1 MQFRWHI
8 LLEFLLPRLLHPR
21 PLPPLHTHLLQPL
34 SILQTLPLPARLRG
48 RLRPALHRRPHHFL
62 RIRACHEQGRSYL
75 LQLRWFGVEG
85 LGLSCVLLV
94 YSHLLRDQILIKRLQ
109 LRLLVVKVCRN
120 RMHRRE
126 RLVLRIL
133 RRLCLRLVHD
143 AELLRIKVL
152 HMLCRLHHPLRFFPD
167 LILLNLLYLFLILGI
182 RYIIPLL
189 LQLDLMPA
197 LLRLFINM
205 NLLG

>member
-1 MQFRWHI
+1 
-8 LLEFLLPRLLHPR
+8 
-21 PLPPLHTHLLQPL
+21 
-34 SILQTLPLPARLRG
+34 
-48 RLRPALHRRPHHFL
+48 
-62 RIRACHEQGRSYL
+62 
-75 LQLRWFGVEG
+75 
-85 LGLSCVLLV
+85 
-94 YSHLLRDQILIKRLQ
+94 
-109 LRLLVVKVCRN
+109 
-120 RMHRRE
+120 MHRRE

-152 HMLCRLHHPLRFFPD
+152 HMLRRLHHPLRFFPD
-167 LILLNLLYLFLILGI
+167 LILLNLLYLFLIPGI

-189 LQLDLMPA
+189 LQLDLMPT